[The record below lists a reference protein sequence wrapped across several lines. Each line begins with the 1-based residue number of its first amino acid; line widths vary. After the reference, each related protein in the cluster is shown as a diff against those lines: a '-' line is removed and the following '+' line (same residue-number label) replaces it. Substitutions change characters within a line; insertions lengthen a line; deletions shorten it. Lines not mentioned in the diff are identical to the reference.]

1 MLDDLKKLE
10 RRTYLKFLAGILI
23 GIFPIIIFWNIRGT
37 FAAILTIAGA
47 LLILISL
54 LAFSTTFDIF
64 YKLKGKLR
72 EQETGEEFKETYIDW
87 PPWWKKWGGYIYIII
102 ISVGFGFFASMH
114 ENDFGGNKFVWHSVI
129 AGVIIGLLIFFILKL
144 INTNWT
150 TNRNKSSEIAFYIVL
165 STAFIFL
172 CAGPSINKNFA
183 VGLANCQQYPM
194 KKITKKNKTDKG
206 YINVTVGDRLERF
219 KPGWPFYHKI
229 TKDDSVVILCIKKG
243 ALGYDYVEEFVKP

>member
-1 MLDDLKKLE
+1 
-10 RRTYLKFLAGILI
+10 
-23 GIFPIIIFWNIRGT
+23 
-37 FAAILTIAGA
+37 
-47 LLILISL
+47 
-54 LAFSTTFDIF
+54 
-64 YKLKGKLR
+64 
-72 EQETGEEFKETYIDW
+72 
-87 PPWWKKWGGYIYIII
+87 
-102 ISVGFGFFASMH
+102 MH

-243 ALGYDYVEEFVKP
+243 ALGYDYVEEFIKP

>member
-102 ISVGFGFFASMH
+102 ISVGFWLFCEHA
-114 ENDFGGNKFVWHSVI
+114 
-129 AGVIIGLLIFFILKL
+129 
-144 INTNWT
+144 
-150 TNRNKSSEIAFYIVL
+150 
-165 STAFIFL
+165 
-172 CAGPSINKNFA
+172 
-183 VGLANCQQYPM
+183 
-194 KKITKKNKTDKG
+194 
-206 YINVTVGDRLERF
+206 
-219 KPGWPFYHKI
+219 
-229 TKDDSVVILCIKKG
+229 
-243 ALGYDYVEEFVKP
+243 